1 LFVKEG
7 FQSSDFVFIH
17 LFNQQK
23 EKLKNLRP
31 YQFLKKLTS
40 LKKQA
45 QLINSIPPNLLV
57 EPDSKISLKKPL
69 PLNYN
74 GSNYQNKRHAY
85 YFLLKHN
92 GYL

>member
-7 FQSSDFVFIH
+7 FQPLDFVFVH

-31 YQFLKKLTS
+31 HQLLKKLTN

-45 QLINSIPPNLLV
+45 QLINSIPTNFLV
-57 EPDSKISLKKPL
+57 EPDSRISLKKPL
-69 PLNYN
+69 PLSYN
-74 GSNYQNKRHAY
+74 SSDYQQKHHSY

>member
-1 LFVKEG
+1 MFVKER
-7 FQSSDFVFIH
+7 FQPSDFVFIH

-23 EKLKNLRP
+23 EELKNLRP
-31 YQFLKKLTS
+31 HQFLKKLTN

-45 QLINSIPPNLLV
+45 RLISSISPNLLV

-74 GSNYQNKRHAY
+74 GSKYQQNRHAY